1 MIEPGFVVE
10 SIEPLRRR
18 LPFGR
23 PKARICLRV
32 LRDLQIVA
40 HRVTFDR
47 YRGVGAQSR
56 IIEFLAGEAF
66 GVVTEN
72 AAAWRVGQQLEST
85 DGNIRILIDAE
96 LRRRLSLMQDEDWR
110 NAR

>member
-10 SIEPLRRR
+10 SIEPLRRKLR
-18 LPFGR
+18 LGR

-56 IIEFLAGEAF
+56 MIEFLAGEAF

-72 AAAWRVGQQLEST
+72 AARWCVGQQLQSE
-85 DGNIRILIDAE
+85 DGDFRLLIDAE
-96 LRRRLSLMQDEDWR
+96 LRRRLSLMQDKDWR